1 MPGREVDID
10 DADGRITQHIALEGV
25 ALDGEPADGTYRPRE
40 LAHVPHLWLLLILSA
55 DIHYRRFIKLFDCSG
70 GSRAMRRNYGTIQ
83 PASPACFA
91 VRMVAAGRGRF
102 SFASESSSRRE
113 VLAGGMSDVTYSTK
127 SASLTSS
134 VYRSH
139 A

>member
-10 DADGRITQHIALEGV
+10 DADGRITQHIALEGL

-70 GSRAMRRNYGTIQ
+70 GSHAMRRNYGTIR
-83 PASPACFA
+83 PPLL
-91 VRMVAAGRGRF
+91 R
-102 SFASESSSRRE
+102 SFAFVRSAPVRGGFSLAADPSS
-113 VLAGGMSDVTYSTK
+113 
-127 SASLTSS
+127 
-134 VYRSH
+134 
-139 A
+139 